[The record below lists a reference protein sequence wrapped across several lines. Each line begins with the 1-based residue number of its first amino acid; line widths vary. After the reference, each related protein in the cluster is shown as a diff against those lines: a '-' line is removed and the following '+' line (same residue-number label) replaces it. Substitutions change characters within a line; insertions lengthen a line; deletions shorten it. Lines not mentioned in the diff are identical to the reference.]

1 MTRARLGDVAEV
13 KGRLARVVAINDQ
26 RCITFE
32 FVGGTP
38 CPTCGRADK
47 VSINEG
53 CALWRDDVR
62 PVHTVSGEMA
72 A

>member
-1 MTRARLGDVAEV
+1 MTELGDVAEV
-13 KGRLARVVAINDQ
+13 NGRLARVIAINDR

-38 CPTCGRADK
+38 CPTCGRDDR

-53 CALWRDDVR
+53 CLIWQNDVR
-62 PVHTVSGEMA
+62 PVSTISS
-72 A
+72 